1 MQMLAGRLAGRN
13 ASAMTPCY
21 TDSSFNEVLIR
32 MPLTPLS
39 RACAD
44 DVLDVL
50 PDAMEVIR
58 GGMRSQLDSRLSV
71 PQFRCLNFIDRHP
84 GCSVGEVAAFL
95 GVTMPTGSA
104 MVDRLVRAA
113 HVVSA
118 NADEDRRR
126 SRLTLS
132 AGGKTL
138 LEQVRA
144 DARRDLATTLAKRPA
159 EDLRAISAGL
169 AALKR
174 AFS

>member
-1 MQMLAGRLAGRN
+1 MAWMVPMAKPRSPERQPPVSLAALACAG
-13 ASAMTPCY
+13 
-21 TDSSFNEVLIR
+21 DVIEVLPIV
-32 MPLTPLS
+32 MDAF
-39 RACAD
+39 RA
-44 DVLDVL
+44 
-50 PDAMEVIR
+50 AMRDNI
-58 GGMRSQLDSRLSV
+58 GGGLSV

-95 GVTMPTGSA
+95 GVTMPTASA

-113 HVVSA
+113 HVASVS
-118 NADEDRRR
+118 ADEDRRR
-126 SRLTLS
+126 SRLTIS
-132 AGGKTL
+132 AAGKTL

-144 DARRDLATTLAKRPA
+144 DARQDLAVTLAKRPA

>member
-1 MQMLAGRLAGRN
+1 
-13 ASAMTPCY
+13 
-21 TDSSFNEVLIR
+21 
-32 MPLTPLS
+32 MPVTPLS

-71 PQFRCLNFIDRHP
+71 PQFRCLNYIDRHP

-95 GVTMPTGSA
+95 GVTMPTASA

-113 HVVSA
+113 HVSSA
-118 NADEDRRR
+118 SADEDRRR
-126 SRLTLS
+126 SRLNIS
-132 AGGKTL
+132 EAGKTL

-144 DARRDLATTLAKRPA
+144 DARHDLAMTLAKRPA

-174 AFS
+174 AFL

>member
-1 MQMLAGRLAGRN
+1 
-13 ASAMTPCY
+13 
-21 TDSSFNEVLIR
+21 
-32 MPLTPLS
+32 MPLTRLS

-84 GCSVGEVAAFL
+84 GCSVGEVAAFM
-95 GVTMPTGSA
+95 GVTMPTASA

-113 HVVSA
+113 HVSSA
-118 NADEDRRR
+118 SADEDRRR
-126 SRLTLS
+126 SRLNIS
-132 AGGKTL
+132 EGGKTL

-144 DARRDLATTLAKRPA
+144 DARHDLAVTLAERPA

-174 AFS
+174 AFL